1 MKGSVGPGRLLEQ
14 SCAGAI
20 EVLGTVVCGDNYFV
34 EEPAAAIDQVV
45 EFIREYQPEAFI
57 AGPAFAAGRYGEACA
72 ATALAVK
79 EKLGIPVITGL
90 APDSPS
96 VEEYRRKIPVVRTGS
111 NAADMKNSMPQM
123 GKNLL
128 RLIEGQKLA
137 PDQDKIYPRGLKQN
151 AVMADNAAERAI
163 RMLLAKYCGEAWKSE
178 LSIEKQDTVDPAP
191 AVKGEGFRLAVI
203 TDGGLILKGNP
214 EGMSSGRSKRWC
226 RIAIDSRN
234 KLTPDWVEV
243 NHFGYDNRYVI
254 EDPNRL
260 VPLDVLREL
269 EEAGEV
275 QLHPVIYATA
285 GVATA
290 IEDAATFGRQIAR
303 EIGEAGVQA
312 AILTST

>member
-1 MKGSVGPGRLLEQ
+1 
-14 SCAGAI
+14 
-20 EVLGTVVCGDNYFV
+20 
-34 EEPAAAIDQVV
+34 
-45 EFIREYQPEAFI
+45 
-57 AGPAFAAGRYGEACA
+57 
-72 ATALAVK
+72 
-79 EKLGIPVITGL
+79 
-90 APDSPS
+90 
-96 VEEYRRKIPVVRTGS
+96 
-111 NAADMKNSMPQM
+111 
-123 GKNLL
+123 
-128 RLIEGQKLA
+128 
-137 PDQDKIYPRGLKQN
+137 
-151 AVMADNAAERAI
+151 
-163 RMLLAKYCGEAWKSE
+163 
-178 LSIEKQDTVDPAP
+178 
-191 AVKGEGFRLAVI
+191 
-203 TDGGLILKGNP
+203 
-214 EGMSSGRSKRWC
+214 MSSGRSKRWC